1 MYNTLV
7 IAPTFL
13 KSSCA
18 VGQIERNLFSH
29 LSDHKLHVLCSEN
42 SDLCDTYENILTY
55 KSKECSFVNTL
66 NLIFRRFKFSDLY
79 NSPDSYYYSW
89 GKGAYRNAKTILKQQ
104 RIDYVL
110 SINNPVSTHLLAN
123 KIKKKFNV
131 PWIAY
136 LFDPWHNNPY
146 RHYKTSFF
154 NRMDAKNELLVATDA
169 DLILFPNKELLDSWI
184 ETYGDLV
191 RNKVAV
197 LPFPV
202 PVINPVDT
210 RPSNDKIIISHI
222 GTLSKER
229 RPVVFFDALKRL
241 RETDPNLFEKLQ
253 VNIVGH
259 ITETDRELIRKDNLS
274 SIITVTGHIS
284 EQECVQYYE
293 SSDLF
298 LIIDIDCHP
307 NLFYPSKLLKY
318 FCYQKPIIGIT
329 TDNSVVANELKKTHN
344 HIFKYNDYESLSA
357 FLAKIIE
364 KPSMAYTNDTEY
376 YKLFEV
382 NKITSEYLELI
393 KKIIHE

>member
-1 MYNTLV
+1 MYNALV
-7 IAPTFL
+7 FAPTFL

-42 SDLCDTYENILTY
+42 SDLDENHENILTY
-55 KSKECSFVNTL
+55 KSKESSLVNTL
-66 NLIFRRFKFSDLY
+66 NLIFRRLKFSDLY
-79 NSPDSYYYSW
+79 HSPDSYYYSW
-89 GKGAYRNAKTILKQQ
+89 GIGAYCTARKILRQQ
-104 RIDYVL
+104 RIDYIL

-146 RHYKTSFF
+146 RQYKTTFF
-154 NRMDAKNELLVATDA
+154 NRLDAKNEQLVATNA

-191 RNKVAV
+191 RNKAAV

-202 PVINPVDT
+202 PEIKTIDCT
-210 RPSNDKIIISHI
+210 STNDKIIISHI

-229 RPVVFFDALKRL
+229 RPVVFFEALKRL
-241 RETDPNLFEKLQ
+241 RETAPTLFEKLH

-259 ITETDRELIRKDNLS
+259 ITETDRELINKDNLS

-284 EQECVQYYE
+284 EHECVQYYE

-318 FCYQKPIIGIT
+318 FRYQKPIIGIT

-344 HIFKYNDYESLSA
+344 HIFKYNDYESLCS
-357 FLAKIIE
+357 FLAKIIQ
-364 KPSMAYTNDTEY
+364 KPSLACTNDTDY

-382 NKITSEYLELI
+382 NKITSEYLEHI
-393 KKIIHE
+393 KKIIQ